1 MSTDTLTIWIGP
13 AADPRPGLQIRAA
26 QGHVLELANDLRAA
40 DALLGFPIQESLAV
54 EVSAV
59 LASTAGGIHGVAAVI
74 RAFASRHAHRRVLL
88 KTRDGDT
95 IEVSGASPSE
105 VQALL
110 ETLLTTLNEQQA
122 EMRHLYEFPPQ
133 PSREKKERP

>member
-26 QGHVLELANDLRAA
+26 QGHVMELAHDLRAA
-40 DALLGFPIQESLAV
+40 DALLGFPMQASLAV
-54 EVSAV
+54 EMSAV

-74 RAFASRHAHRRVLL
+74 RAFASRHSHRRVLL

-95 IEVSGASPSE
+95 IEISGASPSE
-105 VQALL
+105 QQALL
-110 ETLLTTLNEQQA
+110 ETLLARLNEQQA
-122 EMRHLYEFPPQ
+122 EMRHLYELPKQ
-133 PSREKKERP
+133 PARDEE